1 MMTGMS
7 TDWFAGEA
15 HDPTHQAFLGE
26 LRAPASR
33 TGLRDVRPGTTEV
46 ISAADFAVVALVP
59 VPRLPTA
66 GPKPTL
72 QVALSTRDPD
82 RPVLLAG
89 WESWDHLL
97 DAAEEIDT
105 TGVPPEP
112 VALARRAHTW
122 LLEQLD
128 RPVEVRTWHRR
139 WRRPRSEWRLADTD
153 ELITHD
159 GGLAPRRTP
168 DEVDR
173 LR

>member
-7 TDWFAGEA
+7 TDWFAGES
-15 HDPTHQAFLGE
+15 HDPTPQAFLAE
-26 LRAPASR
+26 LRAQASR

-89 WESWDHLL
+89 WESWDYLL

-112 VALARRAHTW
+112 VAW
-122 LLEQLD
+122 
-128 RPVEVRTWHRR
+128 PVEHTPGCSSSWPGPSRSGPGTGGGAGRGR
-139 WRRPRSEWRLADTD
+139 SGASRPPTS
-153 ELITHD
+153 
-159 GGLAPRRTP
+159 
-168 DEVDR
+168 
-173 LR
+173 